1 MKKVHGIFV
10 GFLLLILSTPVW
22 GQDYKSVE
30 VSKVLVSS
38 VTSNGTPLKYLQTGR
53 PEVTV
58 LVVRVPPG
66 GSTGWHQHPVP
77 VYAYMLEGTLN
88 VEIQGGQTSVF
99 KKGDAILEVMNTLH
113 NGYNSGSETATLVVF
128 YTGAAGVPNVV
139 KEKGVAWKKVV
150 DGLQDWCAKL

>member
-1 MKKVHGIFV
+1 MKHVYGIFV
-10 GFLLLILSTPVW
+10 AFLLLILPTPLLA
-22 GQDYKSVE
+22 QDYKNVE

-38 VTSNGTPLKYLQTGR
+38 VTSNGNQVKYLQTGQ

-88 VEIQGGQTSVF
+88 VEIKGGQTYIF

-128 YTGAAGVPNVV
+128 YTGAVGVPNVV
-139 KEKGVAWKKVV
+139 KEKVEAIP
-150 DGLQDWCAKL
+150 ARP

>member
-1 MKKVHGIFV
+1 MKKVHGIFAV
-10 GFLLLILSTPVW
+10 FLLLILNTPLW
-22 GQDYKSVE
+22 AQDYKNVE
-30 VSKVLVSS
+30 VSKVLISS
-38 VTSNGTPLKYLQTGR
+38 VTSNGTPLKYLQTAQ

-66 GSTGWHQHPVP
+66 GSTGWHKHPVP

-88 VEIQGGQTSVF
+88 VEIKGTQTCAF

-128 YTGAAGVPNVV
+128 YTGAVGVPNVV
-139 KEKGVAWKKVV
+139 KEKVEANP
-150 DGLQDWCAKL
+150 ARP

>member
-1 MKKVHGIFV
+1 MKKVHGIFAV
-10 GFLLLILSTPVW
+10 FLLLILNTPLW
-22 GQDYKSVE
+22 AQDYKNVE
-30 VSKVLVSS
+30 VSKVLISS
-38 VTSNGTPLKYLQTGR
+38 VTSNGTPLKYLQTAQ

-66 GSTGWHQHPVP
+66 GSTGWHKHPVP

-88 VEIQGGQTSVF
+88 VEIKGTQTCAF

-128 YTGAAGVPNVV
+128 YSGAVGVPNVV
-139 KEKGVAWKKVV
+139 KEKVEANP
-150 DGLQDWCAKL
+150 ARP

>member
-1 MKKVHGIFV
+1 MKKGYGIV
-10 GFLLLILSTPVW
+10 LVFLLLILNTPVW
-22 GQDYKSVE
+22 AEDYKNVE

-38 VTSNGTPLKYLQTGR
+38 VTTNGTPLKYLQTAQ

-58 LVVRVPPG
+58 LVVHVPPG
-66 GSTGWHQHPVP
+66 GSTGWHRHPVP

-88 VEIQGGQTSVF
+88 VEIKGGQTSIF

-128 YTGAAGVPNVV
+128 YTGAFGVSNVL
-139 KEKGVAWKKVV
+139 KEKAE
-150 DGLQDWCAKL
+150 AIPARP

>member
-1 MKKVHGIFV
+1 MKKGYGIFV
-10 GFLLLILSTPVW
+10 AFLLLILSTSVW
-22 GQDYKSVE
+22 AQDYKNVE

-38 VTSNGTPLKYLQTGR
+38 VTSNGTPLRDLQTAQ

-88 VEIQGGQTSVF
+88 VEIKGAQTSIF

-128 YTGAAGVPNVV
+128 YTGAVGVPNVV
-139 KEKGVAWKKVV
+139 KEKVEAIP
-150 DGLQDWCAKL
+150 ARP

>member
-1 MKKVHGIFV
+1 MKHVHGIFV
-10 GFLLLILSTPVW
+10 AFLLLILPTPLW
-22 GQDYKSVE
+22 AQDYKNVE

-38 VTSNGTPLKYLQTGR
+38 VTSNGTPLRYLQTGQ

-77 VYAYMLEGTLN
+77 VYAYMLNGTLN
-88 VEIQGGQTSVF
+88 VEIKGGQTSVF

-128 YTGAAGVPNVV
+128 YTGAVGVPNVV
-139 KEKGVAWKKVV
+139 KEKVEAIP
-150 DGLQDWCAKL
+150 ARP

>member
-1 MKKVHGIFV
+1 MKHVHGIFV
-10 GFLLLILSTPVW
+10 AFLLLILPTPLLA
-22 GQDYKSVE
+22 QDYKNVE

-38 VTSNGTPLKYLQTGR
+38 VTSNGTPLRYLQTAQ

-58 LVVRVPPG
+58 LVVRVPTG

-88 VEIQGGQTSVF
+88 VEIKGGQTSVF

-128 YTGAAGVPNVV
+128 YTGAVGVPNVV
-139 KEKGVAWKKVV
+139 KEKVEAIP
-150 DGLQDWCAKL
+150 ARP

>member
-1 MKKVHGIFV
+1 MKHVYGIFV
-10 GFLLLILSTPVW
+10 AFLLLILSTSVW
-22 GQDYKSVE
+22 AQDYKNVE

-38 VTSNGTPLKYLQTGR
+38 VTSNGTPLKYLQTAQ

-58 LVVRVPPG
+58 LVVHVPPG

-88 VEIQGGQTSVF
+88 VEIKGGQTSVF

-128 YTGAAGVPNVV
+128 YTGAVGVPNVV
-139 KEKGVAWKKVV
+139 KEKVEAIP
-150 DGLQDWCAKL
+150 ARP

>member
-1 MKKVHGIFV
+1 MKHVHGIFV
-10 GFLLLILSTPVW
+10 AFLLLILPTPVYS
-22 GQDYKSVE
+22 QDYKNVE

-38 VTSNGTPLKYLQTGR
+38 VTSNGTPLRYLQTAQ

-88 VEIQGGQTSVF
+88 VEIKGAQTSIF

-128 YTGAAGVPNVV
+128 YTGAVGVPNVV
-139 KEKGVAWKKVV
+139 KEKVEAIP
-150 DGLQDWCAKL
+150 ARP

>member
-1 MKKVHGIFV
+1 MKHVYGIFV
-10 GFLLLILSTPVW
+10 AFLLLILPTPLLA
-22 GQDYKSVE
+22 QDYKNVE
-30 VSKVLVSS
+30 VRKVLVSS
-38 VTSNGTPLKYLQTGR
+38 VTSNGTPLKYLQTAQ

-58 LVVRVPPG
+58 LVVHVPPG

-88 VEIQGGQTSVF
+88 VEIKGGQTYIF

-128 YTGAAGVPNVV
+128 YTGAVGVPNVV
-139 KEKGVAWKKVV
+139 KEKVEAIP
-150 DGLQDWCAKL
+150 ARP

>member
-1 MKKVHGIFV
+1 MKHVHGIFV
-10 GFLLLILSTPVW
+10 AFLLLILPTPLW
-22 GQDYKSVE
+22 AQDYKNVE

-38 VTSNGTPLKYLQTGR
+38 VTSNGTPLRYLQTAQ

-77 VYAYMLEGTLN
+77 VYAYMLNGTLN
-88 VEIQGGQTSVF
+88 VEIKGGQTSVF

-128 YTGAAGVPNVV
+128 YTGAVGVPNVV
-139 KEKGVAWKKVV
+139 KEKVEAIP
-150 DGLQDWCAKL
+150 ARP

>member
-1 MKKVHGIFV
+1 MKKGYGIFV
-10 GFLLLILSTPVW
+10 AFLLLILSTSVW
-22 GQDYKSVE
+22 AQDYKNVE

-38 VTSNGTPLKYLQTGR
+38 VTSNGTPLRYLQTAQ

-88 VEIQGGQTSVF
+88 VEIKGGQTYIF

-128 YTGAAGVPNVV
+128 YTGAVGVPNVV
-139 KEKGVAWKKVV
+139 KEKVEAIP
-150 DGLQDWCAKL
+150 ARP

>member
-1 MKKVHGIFV
+1 MKHVYGIFV
-10 GFLLLILSTPVW
+10 AFLLLILPTPLLA
-22 GQDYKSVE
+22 QDYKNVE

-38 VTSNGTPLKYLQTGR
+38 VTSNGNQVKYLQTGQ

-77 VYAYMLEGTLN
+77 VYAYMLEVTLN
-88 VEIQGGQTSVF
+88 VEIKGGQTYIF

-128 YTGAAGVPNVV
+128 YTGAVGVPNVV
-139 KEKGVAWKKVV
+139 KEKVEAIP
-150 DGLQDWCAKL
+150 ARP

>member
-1 MKKVHGIFV
+1 MKHVHGIFV
-10 GFLLLILSTPVW
+10 AFLLLILPTPVYS
-22 GQDYKSVE
+22 QDYKNVE

-38 VTSNGTPLKYLQTGR
+38 VTSNGTPLRYLQTAQ

-77 VYAYMLEGTLN
+77 VYAYMLNGTLN
-88 VEIQGGQTSVF
+88 VEIKGGQTSVF

-128 YTGAAGVPNVV
+128 YTGAVGVPNVV
-139 KEKGVAWKKVV
+139 KEKVEAIP
-150 DGLQDWCAKL
+150 ARP

>member
-1 MKKVHGIFV
+1 MKHVYGIFV
-10 GFLLLILSTPVW
+10 AFLLLILPTPLLA
-22 GQDYKSVE
+22 QDYKNVE

-38 VTSNGTPLKYLQTGR
+38 VTSNGTPLRYLQTAQ

-88 VEIQGGQTSVF
+88 VEIKGGQTYIF

-128 YTGAAGVPNVV
+128 YTGAVGVPNVV
-139 KEKGVAWKKVV
+139 KEKVEAIP
-150 DGLQDWCAKL
+150 ARP

>member
-1 MKKVHGIFV
+1 MKHVHGIFV
-10 GFLLLILSTPVW
+10 AFLLLILPTPLW
-22 GQDYKSVE
+22 AQDYKNVE

-38 VTSNGTPLKYLQTGR
+38 VTSNGTPLRYLQTAQ

-88 VEIQGGQTSVF
+88 VEIKGAQTSIF

-128 YTGAAGVPNVV
+128 YTGAVGVPNVV
-139 KEKGVAWKKVV
+139 KEKVEAIP
-150 DGLQDWCAKL
+150 ARP

>member
-1 MKKVHGIFV
+1 MKHVHGIFV
-10 GFLLLILSTPVW
+10 AFLLLILPTPLW
-22 GQDYKSVE
+22 AQDYKNVE

-38 VTSNGTPLKYLQTGR
+38 VTSNGTPLRYLQTAQ

-88 VEIQGGQTSVF
+88 VEIKGGQTYIF

-128 YTGAAGVPNVV
+128 YTGAVGVPNVV
-139 KEKGVAWKKVV
+139 KEKVEAIP
-150 DGLQDWCAKL
+150 ARP